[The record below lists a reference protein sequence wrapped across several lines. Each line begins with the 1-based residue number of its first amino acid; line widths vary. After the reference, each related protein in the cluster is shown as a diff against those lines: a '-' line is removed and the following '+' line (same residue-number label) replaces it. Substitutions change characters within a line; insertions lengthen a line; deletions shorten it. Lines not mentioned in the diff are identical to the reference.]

1 MTAVNF
7 DNLNLDALR
16 SEAEGKYK
24 NLIVQGVVFRGP
36 MRMTKD
42 ERKEFSRLLTERNA
56 AEGEVSDVVDFYRD
70 MLMIAAA
77 DKEAATDLFDQVGDD
92 ATVLDVMLALYFERT
107 QAGEA

>member
-1 MTAVNF
+1 MTVNF
-7 DNLNLDALR
+7 DNLNLDTLR

-24 NLIVQGVVFRGP
+24 NLVVQGVVFRGP

-70 MLMIAAA
+70 MLMIAAV
-77 DKEAATDLFDQVGDD
+77 DKEAATDLFNQVGDD

>member
-7 DNLNLDALR
+7 DNLNLDTLR

-24 NLIVQGVVFRGP
+24 NLIVQGVTFRGP

-77 DKEAATDLFDQVGDD
+77 DKEAATDLFNQVGDD

>member
-1 MTAVNF
+1 MTVNF

-24 NLIVQGVVFRGP
+24 NLVVQGVVFRGP
-36 MRMTKD
+36 MRMRKD

-77 DKEAATDLFDQVGDD
+77 DKEAATDLFNQVGDD

>member
-1 MTAVNF
+1 MTVNF
-7 DNLNLDALR
+7 DNLNLDTLR

-24 NLIVQGVVFRGP
+24 NLVVQGVVFRGP

-77 DKEAATDLFDQVGDD
+77 DKEEATDLFNQVGDD

>member
-1 MTAVNF
+1 MTVNF
-7 DNLNLDALR
+7 DNLDLDALR

-24 NLIVQGVVFRGP
+24 NLVVQGVVFRGP

-42 ERKEFSRLLTERNA
+42 ERKEFSRLLTERDA
-56 AEGEVSDVVDFYRD
+56 AEGTVSDVVDFYRD

-77 DKEAATDLFDQVGDD
+77 DKEAATDLFNQVGDD
-92 ATVLDVMLALYFERT
+92 ATVLDVMLTLYFKRT

>member
-7 DNLNLDALR
+7 DDLNLDTLR

-24 NLIVQGVVFRGP
+24 NLIVQGVTFRGP

-77 DKEAATDLFDQVGDD
+77 DKEAATDLFNQVGDD

>member
-7 DNLNLDALR
+7 DNLDLDALR

-24 NLIVQGVVFRGP
+24 DLNVQGVVFRGP

-77 DKEAATDLFDQVGDD
+77 DKEAATDLFNQVGDD
-92 ATVLDVMLALYFERT
+92 ATVLDVMLAFYFERT

>member
-7 DNLNLDALR
+7 DNLSLDTLR

-24 NLIVQGVVFRGP
+24 NLIVQGVTFRGP

-77 DKEAATDLFDQVGDD
+77 DKEAATDLFNQVGDD

>member
-7 DNLNLDALR
+7 DNLDLDALR

-24 NLIVQGVVFRGP
+24 NLVVQGVVFRGP
-36 MRMTKD
+36 MRMSKD
-42 ERKEFSRLLTERNA
+42 ERKDFQRLLDERNA
-56 AEGEVSDVVDFYRD
+56 AEGELSDVVDFYRD

-77 DKEAATDLFDQVGDD
+77 DKEAATDLFEQVGDD
-92 ATVLDVMLALYFERT
+92 ATVLDVMLTLYFKRT

>member
-7 DNLNLDALR
+7 DNLNLDTLR

-24 NLIVQGVVFRGP
+24 NLIVQDVVFRGP

-77 DKEAATDLFDQVGDD
+77 DKEAATDLFNQVGDD
-92 ATVLDVMLALYFERT
+92 AAVLDVMLALYFEHT